1 MSLSSIR
8 MQLVFSPYS
17 SQRRVNSRHLY
28 GHLGG
33 STDRYSWAVEPEV
46 RGIPGP
52 KVSEFAMYGKIGS
65 LPLPIVALSWGEVL

>member
-8 MQLVFSPYS
+8 MQLVFSPYF

-33 STDRYSWAVEPEV
+33 STR
-46 RGIPGP
+46 
-52 KVSEFAMYGKIGS
+52 
-65 LPLPIVALSWGEVL
+65 PI